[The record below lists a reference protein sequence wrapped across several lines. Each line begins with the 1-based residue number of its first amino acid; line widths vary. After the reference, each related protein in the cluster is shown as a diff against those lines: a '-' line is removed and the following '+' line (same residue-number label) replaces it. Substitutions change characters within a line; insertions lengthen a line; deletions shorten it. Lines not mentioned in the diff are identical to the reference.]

1 MKEGQTYAGTPA
13 HIDALRDAFIE
24 KGKELSATPESAVIA
39 VGQLA
44 ALALMYSGMNST
56 TITSDHC
63 VVKIDLLPPE
73 PMTME
78 A

>member
-1 MKEGQTYAGTPA
+1 MKEGQTYGGTPE
-13 HIDALRDAFIE
+13 HIDALRDVFIE

-56 TITSDHC
+56 TISSDHC
-63 VVKIDLLPPE
+63 IIKIDMLPPE